1 MVFATY
7 EGMLATALSATLIG
21 LDSQPVRVEV
31 ETRRG
36 PPKFELVGLA
46 EAAVRESRVRVRSA
60 LKQIGVDIGEC
71 IVTVNLGPADLPKTG
86 SGFDLA
92 IAAAIL
98 GALGLISPEAI
109 ADVLLLGELSLD
121 GGVHPLR
128 GALAHLLGARKQGVK
143 RIVLPRANEAE
154 AALVRD
160 LEATTVATL
169 GELVE
174 AWRGGRVLGR
184 VPSPA
189 AFAQT
194 AIAEGPD
201 LADVRGQLAARRAL
215 EIVAAGGHNILMMGP
230 PGAGKT
236 MLARRLP
243 SILPLLATND
253 ALEVLAI
260 QSVAGALPAQSLLAQ
275 RPFRAPHHTVSDVA
289 LIGGGGD
296 VPRPGEVSLA
306 HNGVLFLDEL
316 AEFRR
321 TALEGLRQ
329 PLEDGDVLISRAR
342 VKVSFPSRPILV
354 CATNPCPCG
363 YYGDRSRHCEC
374 STDRIRHYRARLSGP
389 LLDRIDIQVA
399 LPPVEI
405 DALWKGERGEAS
417 ASVRERVIAARNVQ
431 RQRQKAEQV
440 SASCNAALT
449 ARDVERVIVPCV
461 EGATLLKRAVERL
474 ALSARGYG
482 KVLRVAR
489 TIADLEPTARVT
501 PQHIAEAITYRAL
514 ERTSV
519 AGP

>member
-1 MVFATY
+1 
-7 EGMLATALSATLIG
+7 MLATALSATLIG

-71 IVTVNLGPADLPKTG
+71 IVTVNLGPADVPKTG

-92 IAAAIL
+92 IAAALL
-98 GALGLISPEAI
+98 GALGLISAEAI
-109 ADVLLLGELSLD
+109 SGVLLLGELSLD

-128 GALAHLLGARKQGVK
+128 GALAHLLGARKRGVK
-143 RIVLPRANEAE
+143 CVVLPRANEAE
-154 AALVRD
+154 AALVGD

-174 AWRGGRVLGR
+174 AWREGRVLGR
-184 VPSPA
+184 VPPKEAPA
-189 AFAQT
+189 QMT
-194 AIAEGPD
+194 APGLPD
-201 LADVRGQLAARRAL
+201 LADVRGQFAARRAL
-215 EIVAAGGHNILMMGP
+215 EIVAAGGHNLLMMGP

-243 SILPLLATND
+243 GILPSLATND

-260 QSVAGALPAQSLLAQ
+260 QSVAGLLCSQRLLAQ

-363 YYGDRSRHCEC
+363 YYGDRSGRCEC
-374 STDRIRHYRARLSGP
+374 SVDRIRRYRARLSGP

-405 DALWKGERGEAS
+405 DALWKGERGETS
-417 ASVRERVIAARNVQ
+417 AAVKQRVIVARTVQRERRAAGN
-431 RQRQKAEQV
+431 V

-449 ARDVERVIVPCV
+449 AQDVERVIVPCS
-461 EGATLLKRAVERL
+461 EGASLLKRAVERL

-489 TIADLEPTARVT
+489 TIADLDHQEGVAPR
-501 PQHIAEAITYRAL
+501 HIGEAITYRAL